1 MKFTMI
7 RRIAALG
14 LILVLA
20 AGIPIQASSASTE
33 KVTEDAASTKS
44 LQEAQDEKAQLE
56 KALKEAQSTIE
67 DLRDSKG
74 DIESKVTELNQQLID
89 ISARITDLENQLTAK
104 SEDIQETKD
113 ELAGAKER
121 EAQQYA
127 DMKVRI
133 QFMYE
138 NGQTSYLEALLSS
151 RNISEFLN
159 SADYIAQIQSY
170 DRQKLT
176 EYQDTVESIVNLEAQ
191 LEQEYTDLE
200 ALKSTV
206 ESNKATVAAMM
217 RQKES
222 ELADISGDIEDA
234 QSDADYYAAEIQAQ
248 EELIAA
254 IKRAEAEKAA
264 AGVEEHP
271 YTGGAFRWPCPSST
285 RVTSD
290 YGTRVSPMSGA
301 SSNHKGIDIGASA
314 GADIIAA
321 ADGTVTAASYSSA
334 AGNYVMIDHGGGLYT
349 VYMHASSLLVSPG
362 QTVSAGD
369 VIAKVGSTGISTG
382 SHLHFRRLFKWKLR
396 QPVELP
402 GRLMEKVH
410 VGIDRNSLSLDRE
423 FLHILLRIAYRNE
436 GNYGRTKR
444 KYAKRHDRK

>member
-7 RRIAALG
+7 RRITALV

-67 DLRDSKG
+67 DLKDSNG

-334 AGNYVMIDHGGGLYT
+334 EGNYVMIDHGGGLYT

-382 SHLHFRRLFKWKLR
+382 SHLHFG
-396 QPVELP
+396 V
-402 GRLMEKVH
+402 
-410 VGIDRNSLSLDRE
+410 SLNGSYVSPWSYL
-423 FLHILLRIAYRNE
+423 
-436 GNYGRTKR
+436 GG
-444 KYAKRHDRK
+444 

>member
-7 RRIAALG
+7 RRITALV

-20 AGIPIQASSASTE
+20 AGISIQASSASTE

-138 NGQTSYLEALLSS
+138 NGHTSYLEALLSS

-301 SSNHKGIDIGASA
+301 SSNHKGIDIGASS

-382 SHLHFRRLFKWKLR
+382 SHLHFG
-396 QPVELP
+396 V
-402 GRLMEKVH
+402 
-410 VGIDRNSLSLDRE
+410 SLNGSYVSPWSYL
-423 FLHILLRIAYRNE
+423 
-436 GNYGRTKR
+436 GG
-444 KYAKRHDRK
+444 

>member
-191 LEQEYTDLE
+191 LEHEYTDLE

-382 SHLHFRRLFKWKLR
+382 SHLHFG
-396 QPVELP
+396 V
-402 GRLMEKVH
+402 
-410 VGIDRNSLSLDRE
+410 SLNGSYVSPWSYL
-423 FLHILLRIAYRNE
+423 
-436 GNYGRTKR
+436 GG
-444 KYAKRHDRK
+444 

>member
-1 MKFTMI
+1 MI

-382 SHLHFRRLFKWKLR
+382 SHLHFG
-396 QPVELP
+396 V
-402 GRLMEKVH
+402 
-410 VGIDRNSLSLDRE
+410 SLNGS
-423 FLHILLRIAYRNE
+423 YVSPWSYM
-436 GNYGRTKR
+436 GG
-444 KYAKRHDRK
+444 

>member
-7 RRIAALG
+7 RRITALG

-33 KVTEDAASTKS
+33 KVTEDDASTKS
-44 LQEAQDEKAQLE
+44 LQEAQDERAQLE

-67 DLRDSKG
+67 DLKDSKG

-382 SHLHFRRLFKWKLR
+382 SHLHFG
-396 QPVELP
+396 V
-402 GRLMEKVH
+402 
-410 VGIDRNSLSLDRE
+410 SLNGSYVSPWSYL
-423 FLHILLRIAYRNE
+423 
-436 GNYGRTKR
+436 GG
-444 KYAKRHDRK
+444 

>member
-7 RRIAALG
+7 RRITALG

-33 KVTEDAASTKS
+33 KVTEDDASTKS

-56 KALKEAQSTIE
+56 KALKEAQGTIE
-67 DLRDSKG
+67 DLKDSKG

-362 QTVSAGD
+362 QTVAAGD

-382 SHLHFRRLFKWKLR
+382 SHLHFG
-396 QPVELP
+396 V
-402 GRLMEKVH
+402 
-410 VGIDRNSLSLDRE
+410 SLNGSYVSPWSYL
-423 FLHILLRIAYRNE
+423 
-436 GNYGRTKR
+436 GG
-444 KYAKRHDRK
+444 

>member
-7 RRIAALG
+7 RRITALG

-222 ELADISGDIEDA
+222 ELADISGDIEEA

-382 SHLHFRRLFKWKLR
+382 SHLHFG
-396 QPVELP
+396 V
-402 GRLMEKVH
+402 
-410 VGIDRNSLSLDRE
+410 SLNGSYVSPWSYL
-423 FLHILLRIAYRNE
+423 
-436 GNYGRTKR
+436 GG
-444 KYAKRHDRK
+444 

>member
-56 KALKEAQSTIE
+56 KALKEAQGTIE
-67 DLRDSKG
+67 DLKDSKG

-382 SHLHFRRLFKWKLR
+382 SHLHFG
-396 QPVELP
+396 V
-402 GRLMEKVH
+402 
-410 VGIDRNSLSLDRE
+410 SLNGSYVSPWSYL
-423 FLHILLRIAYRNE
+423 
-436 GNYGRTKR
+436 GG
-444 KYAKRHDRK
+444 

>member
-7 RRIAALG
+7 RRITALV

-33 KVTEDAASTKS
+33 NVTEDAASTKS

-67 DLRDSKG
+67 DLKDSKG

-217 RQKES
+217 RQKVS

-382 SHLHFRRLFKWKLR
+382 SHLHFG
-396 QPVELP
+396 V
-402 GRLMEKVH
+402 
-410 VGIDRNSLSLDRE
+410 SLNGSYVSPWSYL
-423 FLHILLRIAYRNE
+423 
-436 GNYGRTKR
+436 GG
-444 KYAKRHDRK
+444 

>member
-7 RRIAALG
+7 RRITALG

-20 AGIPIQASSASTE
+20 AGIPIQASSAATE
-33 KVTEDAASTKS
+33 KVTEDDASTKS

-67 DLRDSKG
+67 DLKDSKG

-382 SHLHFRRLFKWKLR
+382 RHLHFA
-396 QPVELP
+396 V
-402 GRLMEKVH
+402 
-410 VGIDRNSLSLDRE
+410 SLNGSYVSPWSYL
-423 FLHILLRIAYRNE
+423 
-436 GNYGRTKR
+436 GG
-444 KYAKRHDRK
+444 

>member
-7 RRIAALG
+7 RRITALV

-20 AGIPIQASSASTE
+20 AGISIRASSASTE

-67 DLRDSKG
+67 DLKDSKG

-382 SHLHFRRLFKWKLR
+382 SHLHFG
-396 QPVELP
+396 V
-402 GRLMEKVH
+402 
-410 VGIDRNSLSLDRE
+410 SLNGSYVSPWSYL
-423 FLHILLRIAYRNE
+423 
-436 GNYGRTKR
+436 GG
-444 KYAKRHDRK
+444 

>member
-1 MKFTMI
+1 MPYRKHMKFTMI
-7 RRIAALG
+7 RRITALG

-20 AGIPIQASSASTE
+20 AGIPIQASSAATE
-33 KVTEDAASTKS
+33 KVTEDDASTKS

-67 DLRDSKG
+67 DLKDSKG

-382 SHLHFRRLFKWKLR
+382 SHLHFG
-396 QPVELP
+396 V
-402 GRLMEKVH
+402 
-410 VGIDRNSLSLDRE
+410 SLNGSYVSPWSYL
-423 FLHILLRIAYRNE
+423 
-436 GNYGRTKR
+436 GG
-444 KYAKRHDRK
+444 

>member
-7 RRIAALG
+7 RRITALG

-56 KALKEAQSTIE
+56 KALKEAQGTIE
-67 DLRDSKG
+67 DLKDSKG

-151 RNISEFLN
+151 RNISEFLD

-382 SHLHFRRLFKWKLR
+382 SHLHFG
-396 QPVELP
+396 V
-402 GRLMEKVH
+402 
-410 VGIDRNSLSLDRE
+410 SLNGSYVSPWSYL
-423 FLHILLRIAYRNE
+423 
-436 GNYGRTKR
+436 GG
-444 KYAKRHDRK
+444 

>member
-7 RRIAALG
+7 RRIAALV

-191 LEQEYTDLE
+191 LEHEYTDLE

-382 SHLHFRRLFKWKLR
+382 SHLHFG
-396 QPVELP
+396 V
-402 GRLMEKVH
+402 
-410 VGIDRNSLSLDRE
+410 SLNGSYVSPWSYL
-423 FLHILLRIAYRNE
+423 
-436 GNYGRTKR
+436 GG
-444 KYAKRHDRK
+444 

>member
-7 RRIAALG
+7 RRITALG

-33 KVTEDAASTKS
+33 KVTEDAAPTKS

-301 SSNHKGIDIGASA
+301 SSNHKGIDIGASS

-382 SHLHFRRLFKWKLR
+382 SHLHFG
-396 QPVELP
+396 V
-402 GRLMEKVH
+402 
-410 VGIDRNSLSLDRE
+410 SLNGSYVSPWSYL
-423 FLHILLRIAYRNE
+423 
-436 GNYGRTKR
+436 GG
-444 KYAKRHDRK
+444 

>member
-7 RRIAALG
+7 RRITALG

-56 KALKEAQSTIE
+56 KALKEAQGTIE
-67 DLRDSKG
+67 DLKDSKG

-217 RQKES
+217 WQKES

-382 SHLHFRRLFKWKLR
+382 SHLHFG
-396 QPVELP
+396 V
-402 GRLMEKVH
+402 
-410 VGIDRNSLSLDRE
+410 SLNGSYVSPWSYL
-423 FLHILLRIAYRNE
+423 
-436 GNYGRTKR
+436 GG
-444 KYAKRHDRK
+444 

>member
-7 RRIAALG
+7 RRITALG

-20 AGIPIQASSASTE
+20 AGIPIQASLASTE

-382 SHLHFRRLFKWKLR
+382 SHLHFG
-396 QPVELP
+396 V
-402 GRLMEKVH
+402 
-410 VGIDRNSLSLDRE
+410 SLNGSYVSPWSYL
-423 FLHILLRIAYRNE
+423 
-436 GNYGRTKR
+436 GG
-444 KYAKRHDRK
+444 

>member
-1 MKFTMI
+1 M
-7 RRIAALG
+7 
-14 LILVLA
+14 LVLA

-33 KVTEDAASTKS
+33 KVTEDDASTKS

-67 DLRDSKG
+67 DLKDSKG

-191 LEQEYTDLE
+191 LEQEYIDLE

-382 SHLHFRRLFKWKLR
+382 SHLHFG
-396 QPVELP
+396 V
-402 GRLMEKVH
+402 
-410 VGIDRNSLSLDRE
+410 SLNGSYVSPWSYL
-423 FLHILLRIAYRNE
+423 
-436 GNYGRTKR
+436 GG
-444 KYAKRHDRK
+444 

>member
-7 RRIAALG
+7 RRITALG

-200 ALKSTV
+200 ALRSTV

-382 SHLHFRRLFKWKLR
+382 SHLHFG
-396 QPVELP
+396 V
-402 GRLMEKVH
+402 
-410 VGIDRNSLSLDRE
+410 SLNGSYVSPWSYL
-423 FLHILLRIAYRNE
+423 
-436 GNYGRTKR
+436 GG
-444 KYAKRHDRK
+444 

>member
-7 RRIAALG
+7 RRITALG

-33 KVTEDAASTKS
+33 KVTEDDASTKS

-56 KALKEAQSTIE
+56 KALKEAQGTIE
-67 DLRDSKG
+67 DLKDSKG

-254 IKRAEAEKAA
+254 IKRAA

-382 SHLHFRRLFKWKLR
+382 SHLHFG
-396 QPVELP
+396 V
-402 GRLMEKVH
+402 
-410 VGIDRNSLSLDRE
+410 SLNGSYVSPWSYL
-423 FLHILLRIAYRNE
+423 
-436 GNYGRTKR
+436 GG
-444 KYAKRHDRK
+444 

>member
-7 RRIAALG
+7 RRITALG

-33 KVTEDAASTKS
+33 KVTEDAAPTKS

-56 KALKEAQSTIE
+56 KALKEAQSPIE

-254 IKRAEAEKAA
+254 IKRVEAEKAA

-382 SHLHFRRLFKWKLR
+382 SHLHFG
-396 QPVELP
+396 V
-402 GRLMEKVH
+402 
-410 VGIDRNSLSLDRE
+410 SLNGSYVSPWSYL
-423 FLHILLRIAYRNE
+423 
-436 GNYGRTKR
+436 GG
-444 KYAKRHDRK
+444 

>member
-7 RRIAALG
+7 RRITALG

-56 KALKEAQSTIE
+56 KALKEAQGTIE

-382 SHLHFRRLFKWKLR
+382 SHLHFG
-396 QPVELP
+396 V
-402 GRLMEKVH
+402 
-410 VGIDRNSLSLDRE
+410 SLNGSYVSPWSYL
-423 FLHILLRIAYRNE
+423 
-436 GNYGRTKR
+436 GG
-444 KYAKRHDRK
+444 

>member
-7 RRIAALG
+7 RRITALG

-20 AGIPIQASSASTE
+20 AGIPIQASSAATE
-33 KVTEDAASTKS
+33 KATEDAASTKS
-44 LQEAQDEKAQLE
+44 LQEAQNEKAQLE

-67 DLRDSKG
+67 DLKDSKG
-74 DIESKVTELNQQLID
+74 DIESKVTELNQQLMD

-301 SSNHKGIDIGASA
+301 SSNHKGIDIGASS

-382 SHLHFRRLFKWKLR
+382 SHLHFG
-396 QPVELP
+396 V
-402 GRLMEKVH
+402 
-410 VGIDRNSLSLDRE
+410 SLNGSYVSPWSYL
-423 FLHILLRIAYRNE
+423 
-436 GNYGRTKR
+436 GG
-444 KYAKRHDRK
+444 

>member
-7 RRIAALG
+7 RRITALG

-67 DLRDSKG
+67 NLRDSKG

-382 SHLHFRRLFKWKLR
+382 SHLHFG
-396 QPVELP
+396 V
-402 GRLMEKVH
+402 
-410 VGIDRNSLSLDRE
+410 SLNGSYVSPWSYL
-423 FLHILLRIAYRNE
+423 
-436 GNYGRTKR
+436 GG
-444 KYAKRHDRK
+444 

>member
-7 RRIAALG
+7 RRITALV

-20 AGIPIQASSASTE
+20 AGISIQASSASTE

-113 ELAGAKER
+113 ELAGAQER

-382 SHLHFRRLFKWKLR
+382 SHLHFG
-396 QPVELP
+396 V
-402 GRLMEKVH
+402 
-410 VGIDRNSLSLDRE
+410 SLNGSYVSPWSYL
-423 FLHILLRIAYRNE
+423 
-436 GNYGRTKR
+436 GG
-444 KYAKRHDRK
+444 

>member
-7 RRIAALG
+7 RRITALG

-56 KALKEAQSTIE
+56 KALKEAQGTIE
-67 DLRDSKG
+67 DLKDSKG

-159 SADYIAQIQSY
+159 SADYIAQIQNY

-301 SSNHKGIDIGASA
+301 SSHHKGIDIGASA

-382 SHLHFRRLFKWKLR
+382 SHLHFG
-396 QPVELP
+396 V
-402 GRLMEKVH
+402 
-410 VGIDRNSLSLDRE
+410 SLNGSYVSPWSYL
-423 FLHILLRIAYRNE
+423 
-436 GNYGRTKR
+436 GG
-444 KYAKRHDRK
+444 

>member
-1 MKFTMI
+1 MI
-7 RRIAALG
+7 RRITALG

-20 AGIPIQASSASTE
+20 AGIPIQASSVSTE

-56 KALKEAQSTIE
+56 KALKEAQGTIE
-67 DLRDSKG
+67 DLKDSKG

-382 SHLHFRRLFKWKLR
+382 SHLHFG
-396 QPVELP
+396 V
-402 GRLMEKVH
+402 
-410 VGIDRNSLSLDRE
+410 SLNGSYVSPWSYL
-423 FLHILLRIAYRNE
+423 
-436 GNYGRTKR
+436 GG
-444 KYAKRHDRK
+444 

>member
-1 MKFTMI
+1 MI
-7 RRIAALG
+7 RRITALG
-14 LILVLA
+14 LLLVLA

-56 KALKEAQSTIE
+56 KALKEAQGTIE
-67 DLRDSKG
+67 DLKDSKG
-74 DIESKVTELNQQLID
+74 DIESKVTELNQQLMD

-369 VIAKVGSTGISTG
+369 VIAKVGNTGISTG
-382 SHLHFRRLFKWKLR
+382 SHLHFG
-396 QPVELP
+396 V
-402 GRLMEKVH
+402 
-410 VGIDRNSLSLDRE
+410 SLNGSYVSPWSYL
-423 FLHILLRIAYRNE
+423 
-436 GNYGRTKR
+436 GG
-444 KYAKRHDRK
+444 

>member
-7 RRIAALG
+7 RRITALV

-67 DLRDSKG
+67 DLKDSKG
-74 DIESKVTELNQQLID
+74 DIESKVTELNQQLMD

-301 SSNHKGIDIGASA
+301 SSNHKGIDIGASS

-382 SHLHFRRLFKWKLR
+382 SHLHFG
-396 QPVELP
+396 V
-402 GRLMEKVH
+402 
-410 VGIDRNSLSLDRE
+410 SLNGSYVSPWSYL
-423 FLHILLRIAYRNE
+423 
-436 GNYGRTKR
+436 GG
-444 KYAKRHDRK
+444 

>member
-7 RRIAALG
+7 RRITALG

-33 KVTEDAASTKS
+33 KVTEDDASTKS

-67 DLRDSKG
+67 DLKDSKG

-113 ELAGAKER
+113 ELSGAKER

-382 SHLHFRRLFKWKLR
+382 SHLHFG
-396 QPVELP
+396 V
-402 GRLMEKVH
+402 
-410 VGIDRNSLSLDRE
+410 SLNGSYVSPWSYL
-423 FLHILLRIAYRNE
+423 
-436 GNYGRTKR
+436 GG
-444 KYAKRHDRK
+444 

>member
-7 RRIAALG
+7 RRITALG

-33 KVTEDAASTKS
+33 KVTEDDASTKS

-56 KALKEAQSTIE
+56 KALKEAQGTIE
-67 DLRDSKG
+67 DLKDSKG

-382 SHLHFRRLFKWKLR
+382 SHLHFG
-396 QPVELP
+396 V
-402 GRLMEKVH
+402 
-410 VGIDRNSLSLDRE
+410 SLNGSYVSPWSYL
-423 FLHILLRIAYRNE
+423 
-436 GNYGRTKR
+436 GGCWR
-444 KYAKRHDRK
+444 KYT

>member
-7 RRIAALG
+7 RRITALG

-271 YTGGAFRWPCPSST
+271 YSGGAFRWPCPSST
-285 RVTSD
+285 RVTSN

-382 SHLHFRRLFKWKLR
+382 SHLHFG
-396 QPVELP
+396 V
-402 GRLMEKVH
+402 
-410 VGIDRNSLSLDRE
+410 SLNGSYVSPWSYL
-423 FLHILLRIAYRNE
+423 
-436 GNYGRTKR
+436 GG
-444 KYAKRHDRK
+444 

>member
-7 RRIAALG
+7 RRITALG

-67 DLRDSKG
+67 DLKDSKG
-74 DIESKVTELNQQLID
+74 DIESKVTELNQQLMD

-382 SHLHFRRLFKWKLR
+382 SHLHFG
-396 QPVELP
+396 V
-402 GRLMEKVH
+402 
-410 VGIDRNSLSLDRE
+410 SLSGSYVSPWSYL
-423 FLHILLRIAYRNE
+423 
-436 GNYGRTKR
+436 GG
-444 KYAKRHDRK
+444 

>member
-7 RRIAALG
+7 RRITALG

-44 LQEAQDEKAQLE
+44 LQEAQDEKTQLE

-382 SHLHFRRLFKWKLR
+382 SHLHFG
-396 QPVELP
+396 V
-402 GRLMEKVH
+402 
-410 VGIDRNSLSLDRE
+410 SLNGSYVSPWSYL
-423 FLHILLRIAYRNE
+423 
-436 GNYGRTKR
+436 GG
-444 KYAKRHDRK
+444 

>member
-7 RRIAALG
+7 RRITALG

-33 KVTEDAASTKS
+33 KVTEDDASTKS

-56 KALKEAQSTIE
+56 KALKEAQGTIE
-67 DLRDSKG
+67 DLKDSKG

-234 QSDADYYAAEIQAQ
+234 QSDADYYAAEIHAQ

-382 SHLHFRRLFKWKLR
+382 SHLHFG
-396 QPVELP
+396 V
-402 GRLMEKVH
+402 
-410 VGIDRNSLSLDRE
+410 SLNGSYVSPWSYL
-423 FLHILLRIAYRNE
+423 
-436 GNYGRTKR
+436 GG
-444 KYAKRHDRK
+444 